1 MSWNTEQ
8 SLSRRNAQYFINGLV
23 KYCQVTLG
31 KGAYLKKIT
40 SHIPMRSVEVGKHL
54 EGSSPPSVFVGSWNY
69 PKVYAGPMIAPLH
82 GDTGILDTPES
93 WIPAQR
99 TQEEIIRFRL
109 SLVRGKK
116 QVDAGGL
123 DDRFIGKLQ
132 EIAMADSSIESQA
145 EFMHEPRG
153 ASLSDEHTPYGPSGE
168 ITRFDI
174 DNVRWNQH
182 LERAYHDTDLKAKNA
197 VLDLY
202 RQGLPFSSIQKALS
216 VGTLGVEDSRKLVP
230 TRWSI
235 TACDSMIG
243 DNLLDQVR
251 KNQVIDCI
259 QVREFSSL
267 NNRYAVILLPTP
279 WQYEWTEAFLRILGN
294 EEMVFSDHEGHRG
307 KKGYSSVGGCYY
319 SCKMAVLESLAREQ
333 RQAGAIIL
341 REARTGY
348 VPLGVFNVRENVR
361 HAMLSPPKEFEDL
374 KSALESTTQDFV
386 LPTARFVQES
396 PLLRSLLREKQ
407 TSLSEFS

>member
-1 MSWNTEQ
+1 M
-8 SLSRRNAQYFINGLV
+8 
-23 KYCQVTLG
+23 TLG

-40 SHIPMRSVEVGKHL
+40 SQTHMRSVEVGKHL

-69 PKVYAGPMIAPLH
+69 PNVYAGPMIAPLH

-93 WIPAQR
+93 WIPGHR

-116 QVDAGGL
+116 QVDVCSL

-132 EIAMADSSIESQA
+132 EIAMADASIESEA
-145 EFMHEPRG
+145 EFLQEPRG
-153 ASLSDEHTPYGPSGE
+153 VSLSDEHTPYGPSGD

-174 DNVRWNQH
+174 ENVRWEQH
-182 LERAYHDTDLKAKNA
+182 LERAYHDTDLRARDA
-197 VLDLY
+197 VLELY

-216 VGTLGVEDSRKLVP
+216 VGTLGVEDSRRMVP

-235 TACDSMIG
+235 TACDTMIG
-243 DNLLDQVR
+243 DSLLDRVK

-267 NNRYAVILLPTP
+267 NNRYAVILLPTA

-307 KKGYSSVGGCYY
+307 KKEYSSVGGCYY
-319 SCKMAVLESLAREQ
+319 SCKMAVLEALAREQ

-341 REARTGY
+341 REARSGY

-374 KSALESTTQDFV
+374 KSALESTAQDFV
-386 LPTARFVQES
+386 LPASRFVRES

-407 TSLSEFS
+407 ATLSEFF